1 MHTFLA
7 EVAGRLKLFQ
17 TACNLC
23 KTPFPSLLRRQEPS
37 LKRSFSCRT
46 GRRHPNKNN
55 QIFDFIGSLLFSE
68 ICKTSKALL
77 CTGHPPARVRQTR
90 RSDSRIRPTAEIM
103 HTFLAEVAGRLK
115 FFQAA
120 CNLCKTP
127 FPSLLRRQEP
137 GLKRSLKR
145 SFNCRTGR
153 RHPNK
158 NNQIFDFIGSLL
170 FSEICKPSKAL
181 LCTGHPPARVR
192 QIFGFAKVSACNL
205 FLFSLK
211 QTTLIFI
218 QNAV

>member
-46 GRRHPNKNN
+46 GRRHPNRNN

-137 GLKRSLKR
+137 GLKRSFSCQAGSCYENMR
-145 SFNCRTGR
+145 
-153 RHPNK
+153 
-158 NNQIFDFIGSLL
+158 NQIFDFIKNLL
-170 FSEICKPSKAL
+170 FSEIL
-181 LCTGHPPARVR
+181 R
-192 QIFGFAKVSACNL
+192 FGFEVQHLEAGV
-205 FLFSLK
+205 
-211 QTTLIFI
+211 
-218 QNAV
+218 

>member
-23 KTPFPSLLRRQEPS
+23 KTPFPSLLRRQEPSLKRS

-90 RSDSRIRPTAEIM
+90 RSDSRIRPTAEST
-103 HTFLAEVAGRLK
+103 HTFLAEISGRLK
-115 FFQAA
+115 
-120 CNLCKTP
+120 
-127 FPSLLRRQEP
+127 
-137 GLKRSLKR
+137 
-145 SFNCRTGR
+145 
-153 RHPNK
+153 
-158 NNQIFDFIGSLL
+158 L
-170 FSEICKPSKAL
+170 FSDGLQPLQNTLPVAPAQAGAQPEAQPEAQLQLSDRQAPSK
-181 LCTGHPPARVR
+181 
-192 QIFGFAKVSACNL
+192 QE
-205 FLFSLK
+205 
-211 QTTLIFI
+211 
-218 QNAV
+218 

>member
-1 MHTFLA
+1 MDIRQAKRCFALGTRLRGCDRRVGRILESDIWPLRPKNINFLFFKQA
-7 EVAGRLKLFQ
+7 
-17 TACNLC
+17 
-23 KTPFPSLLRRQEPS
+23 
-37 LKRSFSCRT
+37 
-46 GRRHPNKNN
+46 
-55 QIFDFIGSLLFSE
+55 
-68 ICKTSKALL
+68 
-77 CTGHPPARVRQTR
+77 
-90 RSDSRIRPTAEIM
+90 SDSRIRPTPEST